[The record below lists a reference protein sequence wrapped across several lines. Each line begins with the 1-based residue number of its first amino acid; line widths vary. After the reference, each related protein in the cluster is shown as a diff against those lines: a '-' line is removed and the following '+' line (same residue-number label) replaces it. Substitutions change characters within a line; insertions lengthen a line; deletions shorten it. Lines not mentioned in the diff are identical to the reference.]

1 VRGANTDNCSFTQK
15 LALTTHS
22 ALLSLPPSLQMGM
35 VPGMGGGQP
44 QVWQGKAAY
53 KAELGALGTTEWS
66 PAPLLAAEKELLE
79 EAEALRAGRR
89 KDE

>member
-1 VRGANTDNCSFTQK
+1 M
-15 LALTTHS
+15 
-22 ALLSLPPSLQMGM
+22 QMGM